1 MSGILCNIDR
11 YRNRAPLQARFHK
24 DTARADTSL
33 VAAPTTCKA
42 RHRAT
47 SKTEV
52 KTADAAARGQ
62 TRMQRNIAVAIARSI
77 TAGASEVF
85 AAAEK
90 ALSLHWRRA
99 ASIVNA
105 LTAPPRP
112 PQTMT
117 ARRLKGNAAPEAKV
131 SYETQRS
138 SRKCWAVARPRS
150 ASKSLVITLAAP
162 FEPG

>member
-52 KTADAAARGQ
+52 KTADDATHGQNKDATQHCCSNRAQYHRGCFGGVRCCRKGAILALDARGINRERAYGA
-62 TRMQRNIAVAIARSI
+62 TAATPNYVRS
-77 TAGASEVF
+77 
-85 AAAEK
+85 
-90 ALSLHWRRA
+90 LSRG
-99 ASIVNA
+99 V
-105 LTAPPRP
+105 
-112 PQTMT
+112 
-117 ARRLKGNAAPEAKV
+117 RLL
-131 SYETQRS
+131 
-138 SRKCWAVARPRS
+138 RPRFHIKHS
-150 ASKSLVITLAAP
+150 ALVVSV
-162 FEPG
+162 GR